1 MVRFLNI
8 KSPDKV
14 KTVKGKQ
21 LKLSGQVM
29 RREKLENL
37 IEMRMVEGRRG
48 RRRPRPREKYV
59 DGLAN

>member
-1 MVRFLNI
+1 
-8 KSPDKV
+8 
-14 KTVKGKQ
+14 
-21 LKLSGQVM
+21 M